1 MIPAAV
7 CVLIPTYNNAKTL
20 RRVLDGVLVY
30 TEQVIVVNDGSTD
43 TTAEILAD
51 YPFITVQHLEKN
63 SGKGKALRKG
73 FEIAKTQGFQYAIT
87 IDSDGQHFPNDI
99 PVFIDALQQSAGN
112 VLLIGERQ
120 MDQAGIPKKSS
131 FGNKFSN
138 FWFWFE
144 TGIKLADT
152 QSGYRLYPLE
162 SIPKKLYTNKF
173 ELEIEV
179 IVRSAWKGIEV
190 KNVPIKILY
199 DPNERVSHFRPFKDF
214 TRISILNTVLVLI
227 SLLYIFPRNAFRSFK
242 KKSFK
247 DFLREDILGTDDS
260 DVVKS
265 ISIALGVFIGIA
277 PIWGFQSFLSIFLA
291 SVFRLNKGLCF
302 AFSNVSVPPMI
313 PLIIWGSIQ
322 TGKLLIPSTKPLLDY
337 SRIDFQGISEHFL
350 QYVLGSL
357 TLALVA
363 ALLFGFSSF
372 TLLRFNQ
379 RR

>member
-1 MIPAAV
+1 
-7 CVLIPTYNNAKTL
+7 
-20 RRVLDGVLVY
+20 
-30 TEQVIVVNDGSTD
+30 
-43 TTAEILAD
+43 
-51 YPFITVQHLEKN
+51 
-63 SGKGKALRKG
+63 
-73 FEIAKTQGFQYAIT
+73 
-87 IDSDGQHFPNDI
+87 
-99 PVFIDALQQSAGN
+99 
-112 VLLIGERQ
+112 Q

-152 QSGYRLYPLE
+152 QSGYRLYPLDR
-162 SIPKKLYTNKF
+162 IPKKLYTNKF

-179 IVRSAWKGIEV
+179 IVRSAWKDIAV

-199 DPNERVSHFRPFKDF
+199 DPIERVSHFRPFKDF
-214 TRISILNTVLVLI
+214 TRISTLNTFLVLI

-247 DFLREDILGTDDS
+247 DFLKEDILGTHDS
-260 DVVKS
+260 DFIKS

-277 PIWGFQSFLSIFLA
+277 PLWGFQSFLSIFLA

-302 AFSNVSVPPMI
+302 AFSNVSIPPMI

-322 TGKLLIPSTKPLLDY
+322 TGKLFISSAKPLLDY
-337 SRIDFQGISEHFL
+337 SHIDFQAISEHFL

-357 TLALVA
+357 ALALVA
-363 ALLFGFSSF
+363 AVLFGLSSF